1 MHCDSCYLILT
12 TLINFQ
18 FEMNPSPC
26 GHVYVVDDNPDIRFY
41 LTDFLRQMGYSTE
54 GYDSAQAFLKQS
66 FDMFP
71 AVLVL
76 DVRMPNMSGV
86 ELQEKM
92 KTLGRHTPII
102 FISGESQSEEIIRA
116 MKGQPIEFLWKPFQ
130 IQDLIDAIDR
140 GLAVDTLNRQ
150 AFIQKNEIRRKWV
163 TLSSRERDVFALML
177 EGHTNKG
184 ISERLDILPDTAKKH
199 RANVLQKMETPQ
211 LSDLLALCKG
221 LDLKA
226 MES

>member
-1 MHCDSCYLILT
+1 MSAST
-12 TLINFQ
+12 R
-18 FEMNPSPC
+18 
-26 GHVYVVDDNPDIRFY
+26 GHVYVVDDNSDIRVY
-41 LTDFLRQMGYSTE
+41 LTDLLGQMGYSIE
-54 GYDSAQAFLKQS
+54 GYESAQTFLQQS

-76 DVRMPNMSGV
+76 DVRMPNMSGI

-116 MKGQPIEFLWKPFQ
+116 MKGQPIEFLLKPFQ
-130 IQDLIDAIDR
+130 IQDLIDAIER
-140 GLAVDTLNRQ
+140 GLALDALNREI
-150 AFIQKNEIRRKWV
+150 FIRKNEIRRKWL
-163 TLSSRERDVFALML
+163 TLSSRERAVFTLML

-184 ISERLDILPDTAKKH
+184 ISEHLYILPDTAKKH

-226 MES
+226 LEP

>member
-1 MHCDSCYLILT
+1 MSAST
-12 TLINFQ
+12 F
-18 FEMNPSPC
+18 
-26 GHVYVVDDNPDIRFY
+26 GHVYVGDDNPDIRFY
-41 LTDFLRQMGYSTE
+41 LTDLLRQMGYSIE
-54 GYDSAQAFLKQS
+54 GYDSAQAFLTQS

-71 AVLVL
+71 AVMVL
-76 DVRMPNMSGV
+76 DVRMPNMSGI

-92 KTLGRHTPII
+92 KSLGRHTPII

-116 MKGQPIEFLWKPFQ
+116 MKGQPIEFLLKPFQ

-140 GLAVDTLNRQ
+140 GLAVDTLNRE

-163 TLSSRERDVFALML
+163 TLSSRERDVVALML

-226 MES
+226 LES